1 MQADL
6 SLSPGI
12 NLLVGENGAGKTALL
27 EAAHLLARGDISNT
41 SAKQLIRH
49 NEKELLVR
57 GEVSVGAMRH
67 SLARSKSSTAG
78 SEARIDG
85 QQASRQSRY
94 AELLPCRRYYGH
106 ADLVL
111 DGPSIRREFVD
122 WGLFHVEQHY
132 LATAQRFRKALTQR
146 TACLKDSL
154 YEDFSV
160 DPWVTTLAAAGT
172 EISVWRHRFVDA
184 LNSQFQQTL
193 KRLQADF
200 ACDLRYEGSGF
211 SPRGSVGGSCHVL
224 IGTNGMLLPM
234 LGHIGRMW
242 TYELTVFPP
251 EQLCLGAKPSSSPVQ

>member
-27 EAAHLLARGDISNT
+27 EAAHLLARGRSFRT
-41 SAKQLIRH
+41 PQAKQLIRH

-67 SLARSKSSTAG
+67 SLARRKSSTAG

-94 AELLPCRRYYGH
+94 AELLPLQTLLPGI

-146 TACLKDSL
+146 TAWLKDSL
-154 YEDFSV
+154 HEDFSV
-160 DPWVTTLAAAGT
+160 DPWVTTLAAAGS

-184 LNSQFQQTL
+184 LNSHCLLYT
-193 KRLQADF
+193 
-200 ACDLRYEGSGF
+200 SP
-211 SPRGSVGGSCHVL
+211 SPRDS
-224 IGTNGMLLPM
+224 
-234 LGHIGRMW
+234 
-242 TYELTVFPP
+242 
-251 EQLCLGAKPSSSPVQ
+251 